1 MRSSD
6 LETSESSSGNATGAE
21 TNTAALV
28 PSSSNLPFHNHR
40 GLSTLLRKSVLRD
53 RFQFLEETRICLP
66 HLGEKSCAL
75 AHDEVCFYEANI
87 LRSLRFH
94 VHPFIMELL
103 HYLNIAYRQLMPNSW
118 RIVISCKEI

>member
-6 LETSESSSGNATGAE
+6 LETSVSSSGNATGAE
-21 TNTAALV
+21 TDTAALV

-66 HLGEKSCAL
+66 HLGEAT
-75 AHDEVCFYEANI
+75 I
-87 LRSLRFH
+87 LRYAFMRP
-94 VHPFIMELL
+94 PFYVASGFMFI
-103 HYLNIAYRQLMPNSW
+103 HS
-118 RIVISCKEI
+118 